1 MPAAAQIGDFDSM
14 PLIAA
19 SVALVR
25 RDDLLLIQRNRAPS
39 EGLWTLPG
47 GRLEAGETPEQ
58 CAEREIR
65 EELGLYAFALRPVTK
80 LRHGQYQ
87 LQVFATQGF
96 EGEIVPDPA
105 EIRAWRF
112 VKPHQLRNLET
123 TPGLPEVVEAVFRMF
138 DRS

>member
-1 MPAAAQIGDFDSM
+1 M

-25 RDDLLLIQRNRAPS
+25 RDDLLLIQRHRAPS

-47 GRLEAGETPEQ
+47 GRLEPGETPEQ
-58 CAEREIR
+58 CAAREIK
-65 EELGLYAFALRPVTK
+65 EELGLHAFALRPVTRLK
-80 LRHGQYQ
+80 HGQYQ

-96 EGEIVPDPA
+96 EGVIVPDPA
-105 EIRAWRF
+105 EVRAWRF
-112 VKPHQLRNLET
+112 VRPVQARNLDT
-123 TPGLPEVVEAVFRMF
+123 TPGLHEVIEAVFRMF